1 MRRIC
6 RCYLLVFGLVALAS
20 AWAQAEEKKAPAPV
34 GKGIEEVKGPAPVM
48 EVVEAAHDF
57 GQVAQGKV
65 LTYDFRV
72 LNKGDAPLEIKAVKP
87 G

>member
-1 MRRIC
+1 MRRVF
-6 RCYLLVFGLVALAS
+6 RSYLWVFGLVALWS
-20 AWAQAEEKKAPAPV
+20 VWAQAEEKKAPAPV
-34 GKGIEEVKGPAPVM
+34 GKKVEEVKGPAPVM
-48 EVVEAAHDF
+48 EVVESTHDF

>member
-1 MRRIC
+1 MKRVC
-6 RCYLLVFGLVALAS
+6 RCYLLVFGLVALS
-20 AWAQAEEKKAPAPV
+20 TAWAQAEEKKAPAPV
-34 GKGIEEVKGPAPVM
+34 GKTVEAVKGPAPVM

-57 GQVAQGKV
+57 GQVTQGKV
-65 LTYDFRV
+65 LTHDFRV